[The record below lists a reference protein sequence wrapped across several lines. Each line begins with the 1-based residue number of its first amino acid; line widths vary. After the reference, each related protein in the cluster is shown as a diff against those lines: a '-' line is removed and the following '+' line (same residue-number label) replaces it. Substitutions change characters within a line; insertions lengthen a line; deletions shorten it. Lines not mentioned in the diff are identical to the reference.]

1 MSTPAVA
8 SLNRYE
14 TTFRFLAQPI
24 SVNFGGKVHGGAL
37 MKWIDET
44 AYGCAAAWSGRYCVT
59 VSVGNIH
66 FHRPILVG
74 DLVELHARVV
84 ATGRT
89 SMHIHVT
96 VQAGDPKSG
105 ESRQTTD
112 CMVVMVAVNENGHP
126 VPVPALVPQTDEQK
140 RLAQY
145 ATDMKR
151 ALDAIVELKPEEV
164 TKGPIPMPRSHEP
177 GSGV

>member
-1 MSTPAVA
+1 
-8 SLNRYE
+8 
-14 TTFRFLAQPI
+14 
-24 SVNFGGKVHGGAL
+24 
-37 MKWIDET
+37 MKWIDEI

-66 FHRPILVG
+66 FHCPILVG

-84 ATGRT
+84 TTGRT

-112 CMVVMVAVNENGHP
+112 CMVVMVAVDENSHP
-126 VPVPALVPQTDEQK
+126 VSVPALVPQTDEQK

-145 ATDMKR
+145 TTDVKR
-151 ALDAIVELKPEEV
+151 ALDVIVQLKPEQV
-164 TKGPIPMPRSHEP
+164 TEGPIRVP
-177 GSGV
+177 GSHGLGQGCDPPCRASTPTLRTVGFRRRTVQAPQP